1 MHQCHHFYK
10 IASLEIKGIFLLIYR
25 PDLNLNDRIL
35 ANFKSNSCHTFLKQ
49 GHSDYYVIH
58 FATGWP
64 TMIYDDAL

>member
-1 MHQCHHFYK
+1 M
-10 IASLEIKGIFLLIYR
+10 GIFLIIYR
-25 PDLNLNDRIL
+25 PDLNLNGRIL
-35 ANFKSNSCHTFLKQ
+35 ANFKSNSCHAFLKQ